1 MDARRVLVL
10 LVLGACAGEGAA
22 CSGSLASEPMRMS
35 GVGGTTGDTG
45 AGTGG
50 AIRDAGAASGGSTG
64 ATDARVKADSQC
76 LYDVD
81 AVPASVDGGVDPCA
95 FLIEYPADPNLDAF
109 RIIVD
114 GVRLQS
120 DPTNGWTYTDITQ
133 TVFRI
138 AGPTCDA
145 IKAGAVQTIWIEF
158 YCYGIA

>member
-1 MDARRVLVL
+1 MQSATRERPAAAARAL
-10 LVLGACAGEGAA
+10 
-22 CSGSLASEPMRMS
+22 
-35 GVGGTTGDTG
+35 
-45 AGTGG
+45 
-50 AIRDAGAASGGSTG
+50 
-64 ATDARVKADSQC
+64 TDARVKADSQC
-76 LYDVD
+76 LYDAD

-145 IKAGAVQTIWIEF
+145 IKAGTVQTIWIEF